1 MNDFSVDRLTLV
13 LLLHYLGK
21 VKSRSLPFTTMN
33 SCCTVH
39 ESGHIVTNMSNRYY
53 FSKSQ
58 MCHIASCLL
67 QHVLKMFACST
78 NVSGRR

>member
-1 MNDFSVDRLTLV
+1 MNDFSVEQLNLV

-21 VKSRSLPFTTMN
+21 VISRSLPFTTMN
-33 SCCTVH
+33 SYYAVH
-39 ESGHIVTNMSNRYY
+39 ESGHMATNTSNRCY

-67 QHVLKMFACST
+67 QHVLKMFASST